1 MPELKW
7 QSDDCYN
14 LEELML
20 GRVRVGF
27 VKIEYSDS
35 DGEPSRY
42 FWENEIEDQPVWRD
56 VEKNQSHESLVEAQS
71 LLEASVRHS
80 LGLDTVKP
88 LVEWQPIGQLV
99 RMVVE
104 NQLFVHN
111 ERECVNVHAP
121 AFEADGISRWS
132 FCDKKNRSKNVDNAV
147 AFIVEKIAA
156 IKNDALPLIDAYQ
169 KRVEELED
177 CLQSLV
183 DCQNGRPLPSYTEW
197 DTTMEQAYK
206 LLGTQEEV
214 GS

>member
-1 MPELKW
+1 MSNGMPELKW

-56 VEKNQSHESLVEAQS
+56 VEKNQSPESLVEAQS

-88 LVEWQPIGQLV
+88 LVEALEKILGMSDMESSIGDIAYAAL
-99 RMVVE
+99 
-104 NQLFVHN
+104 
-111 ERECVNVHAP
+111 
-121 AFEADGISRWS
+121 
-132 FCDKKNRSKNVDNAV
+132 NAV
-147 AFIVEKIAA
+147 KAGT
-156 IKNDALPLIDAYQ
+156 P
-169 KRVEELED
+169 
-177 CLQSLV
+177 
-183 DCQNGRPLPSYTEW
+183 NG
-197 DTTMEQAYK
+197 
-206 LLGTQEEV
+206 
-214 GS
+214 